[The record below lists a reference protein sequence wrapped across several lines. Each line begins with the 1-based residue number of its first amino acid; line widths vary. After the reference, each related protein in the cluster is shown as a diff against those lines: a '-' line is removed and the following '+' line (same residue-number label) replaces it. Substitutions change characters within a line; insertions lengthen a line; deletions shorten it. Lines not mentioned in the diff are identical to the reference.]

1 MNFDFLSSDQTLF
14 SNPDAL
20 DPDFIPKL
28 LPHREEQQNYIAVAI
43 KPLFHDRSG
52 KAILVTGTPGVG
64 KTAAT
69 KRVLKDL
76 DEVES
81 DKKIGQVFINCW
93 KSNTTYKV
101 ICEVSKQLGYPFTQ
115 NLKTH
120 EIMERIS
127 ERIEKY
133 AGVVFAFDEV
143 DKADDYDF
151 LYFILEEF
159 PHKSLVMIT
168 NEKRW
173 GSELDDRI
181 RSRLIPETIEFKQ
194 YTPKEVFDILS
205 ERKKYAFYQDTWDED
220 AFEQLAEKAGEYKD
234 IRVGIKLLKVAGEIA
249 ETDSSKKVL
258 HKHVAEAIARIDEFK
273 IKSSA
278 DLTDEEKHVLS
289 ICQQNDGKPMT
300 QLFEAY
306 TLSGGIK
313 SVKTFKRKLKR
324 LENKKLIVL
333 EYGVLGLK
341 GRSTLVRYIGAKKK
355 EKYPKEQHKKEI
367 SPEKSLDEF

>member
-20 DPDFIPKL
+20 DPDFVPKL
-28 LPHREEQQNYIAVAI
+28 LPHREGQQEYIAVAI

-52 KAILVTGTPGVG
+52 KAILITGTPGVG

-76 DEVES
+76 DEVDS
-81 DKKIGQVFINCW
+81 DKKLGQVFINCW

-101 ICEVSKQLGYPFTQ
+101 ICEISKQLGYPFTQ
-115 NLKTH
+115 NLKTN
-120 EIMERIS
+120 EIMEKIG

-133 AGVVFAFDEV
+133 DGVVFAFDEV

-159 PHKSLVMIT
+159 PHKTLIMIT

-181 RSRLIPETIEFKQ
+181 RSRLLPETTEFKQ
-194 YTPKEVFDILS
+194 YTPKEVFSILS
-205 ERKKYAFYQDTWDED
+205 ERKKYAFYQDTWDDE
-220 AFEQLAEKAGEYKD
+220 AFEQLADKAGQYQD
-234 IRVGIKLLKVAGEIA
+234 IRVGIKLLKVAGDVA
-249 ETDSSKKVL
+249 ENDSSKKVL
-258 HKHVAEAIARIDEFK
+258 PKHVVEAIARIDEFK
-273 IKSSA
+273 IKSS
-278 DLTDEEKHVLS
+278 DELTDEEKHVLS

-300 QLFEAY
+300 KLFEAY

-324 LENKKLIVL
+324 LENKKLIEL
-333 EYGVLGLK
+333 EYGALGLK
-341 GRSTLVRYIGAKKK
+341 GRSTLVRYVTAKKK
-355 EKYPKEQHKKEI
+355 EKPPKETPKKEI
-367 SPEKSLDEF
+367 VPEKSLDQF